1 MFYSGHGHKDKGGW
15 LVCIDEVTNDF
26 SKSMIVFEELWQVIV
41 DSGYT
46 GGVEITSDSCYSGRV
61 V

>member
-1 MFYSGHGHKDKGGW
+1 MFYTGHGNQDKGGW
-15 LVCIDEVTNDF
+15 LVYTDWASGDPSDEL
-26 SKSMIVFEELWQVIV
+26 IVFEDLWEIIV
-41 DSGYT
+41 KSGFT